1 MTLTDH
7 THKQRRQRA
16 FVRQNE
22 RLTRRLTALR
32 GRSDQLAT
40 LRLIIVLSG
49 AVISF
54 AALTLSGITVAALV
68 LALSLIAFLAAVR
81 AHSRLKRAVLRLYYW
96 RSLREAH
103 LARMAL
109 DWAHIPPP
117 EPHTPDPN
125 HPFEIDLDL
134 SGAHSLHTLL
144 DTAVTVQGSA
154 RLRDW
159 LLNTTPEPADI
170 AARQALVRE
179 LLPLQTFRDKLTLH
193 YRLAARGDSARW
205 DAARLTDWLNRHSSA
220 PRTQVALQGRLRGL
234 MGLAALNA
242 VAFVLAN
249 LGVIAGSVW
258 VVTQVA
264 YLGAF
269 FGSVRAG
276 IFDEALAL
284 DDLLARLAAVLG
296 SLERHPYRAGSAL
309 AALCAPFR
317 RREPSAALRRLNTIL
332 AAASVQRN
340 PFLWLFVNGILPW
353 DVFWAVRLAK
363 QRAALAAHLPQW
375 LEALFTLEAS
385 ASLANHAYL
394 NPHYTFPE
402 MVAEGALFEGEAL
415 GHPLIADVGKVY
427 NSFRFDQIGQ
437 IALITGSNMAGKSSF
452 LRALGLNLCLAYS
465 GGAVEAK
472 HLRLGVL
479 RLYSCIRVSDSVT
492 DGFSY
497 FYAEVRRLRAL
508 LDALHSADPYPLL
521 FLIDEIFRG
530 TNNRERLIGS
540 RAYIQALAH
549 GRGVGAI
556 STHDLELVHLAESVP
571 LLANW
576 HFREEVRDGQMIFDY
591 QLRPGPCPTTNALR
605 IMALAGLP
613 VPEGVQ

>member
-7 THKQRRQRA
+7 TTKQRRQRA
-16 FVRQNE
+16 FARQNE
-22 RLTRRLTALR
+22 RLTRHLAALR
-32 GRSDQLAT
+32 ARSDHLAT
-40 LRLIIVLSG
+40 LRLIVVLGG
-49 AVISF
+49 AALSF
-54 AALTLSGITVAALV
+54 AALTLSGISAALLS
-68 LALSLIAFLAAVR
+68 LALSLIAFIAAVR
-81 AHSRLKRAVLRLYYW
+81 AHSRLKGAVLRLYYW
-96 RSLREAH
+96 RTLREAH

-109 DWAHIPPP
+109 DWACIPPP

-134 SGAHSLHTLL
+134 SGAHSLHALL
-144 DTAVTVQGSA
+144 DTAMTVQGSA

-159 LLNTTPEPADI
+159 LLNTTPDAANI

-179 LLPLQTFRDKLTLH
+179 LLPLQTFRDKLALN
-193 YRLAARGDSARW
+193 YRLAARGDSDRW
-205 DAARLTDWLNRHSSA
+205 DAARLTDWLNRHGGAGYS
-220 PRTQVALQGRLRGL
+220 RELGNRLRL
-234 MGLAALNA
+234 LVGLAALNA
-242 VAFVLAN
+242 AAFVLAN
-249 LGVIAGSVW
+249 LGVIAGAVW
-258 VVTQVA
+258 AATQVI
-264 YLGAF
+264 YLGLF

-284 DDLLARLAAVLG
+284 DDLLARLAAILSG
-296 SLERHPYRAGSAL
+296 LEMHRYRDGSAL

-317 RREPSAALRRLNTIL
+317 RREPSAALRRMNTIL
-332 AAASVQRN
+332 AAASLQRN

-353 DVFWAVRLAK
+353 DVFWAARLAE

-385 ASLANHAYL
+385 ASLANHAHL

-402 MVAEGALFEGEAL
+402 IVTEGALFEGKAL
-415 GHPLIADVGKVY
+415 GHPLIADTGKVY
-427 NSFRFDQIGQ
+427 NSFHFDQIGQ

-452 LRALGLNLCLAYS
+452 LRALGLNICLAYS
-465 GGAVEAK
+465 GGAVEAAG
-472 HLRLGVL
+472 LRLGLL

-508 LDALHSADPYPLL
+508 LEALHSADPRPLF

-576 HFREEVRDGQMIFDY
+576 HFREDVRDGQMIFDY
-591 QLRPGPCPTTNALR
+591 QLRQGPCPTTNALR

-613 VPEGVQ
+613 VSEDIM